1 MSSIPCKFLIKSQN
15 YVISCIY
22 VYDTLLR
29 IIALCNEIQVST
41 GERVQSLM
49 VLSDGSNGYF
59 LGEIPTTFVEVHL
72 EVSYISDQY
81 QKHDQTLKSL
91 TGPSKEMKLPCINCL
106 S

>member
-22 VYDTLLR
+22 VYDTLIR

-49 VLSDGSNGYF
+49 VLSNDCNGYF
-59 LGEIPTTFVEVHL
+59 LGEIPTTFVELHIEL
-72 EVSYISDQY
+72 LIFTNNI
-81 QKHDQTLKSL
+81 KRKI
-91 TGPSKEMKLPCINCL
+91 KL
-106 S
+106 